1 LSYTCLNRPMC
12 RRRREGVRHQ
22 AGAAGEEGRCRRG
35 KPAGARCFQP
45 CIRAGAQAAASAH
58 ACGQLAVP
66 EPNLQL
72 HLHCPT
78 APLPRCRTRST
89 YHATHAAF
97 FPTQVDDRLNGDGV
111 GHPLGVNEP
120 ILGWVIGGVASLIWV
135 LYFIAQRDFGDFG
148 GWQPAAIALHCACL
162 SCLLPT
168 LLSPPNPV

>member
-1 LSYTCLNRPMC
+1 MKASAT
-12 RRRREGVRHQ
+12 
-22 AGAAGEEGRCRRG
+22 
-35 KPAGARCFQP
+35 KPEQLAKK
-45 CIRAGAQAAASAH
+45 AAA
-58 ACGQLAVP
+58 AVASLP
-66 EPNLQL
+66 VLVASSPAFALVRRL
-72 HLHCPT
+72 
-78 APLPRCRTRST
+78 PLPRTHAANLLCLSPTCSYTSTAPMPHCRTRST